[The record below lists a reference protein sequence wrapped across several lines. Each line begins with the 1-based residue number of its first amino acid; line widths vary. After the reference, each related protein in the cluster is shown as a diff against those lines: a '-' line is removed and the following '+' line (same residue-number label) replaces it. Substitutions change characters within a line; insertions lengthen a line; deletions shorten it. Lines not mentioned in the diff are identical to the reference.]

1 MALSG
6 ACIRS
11 GRDELVKSINSLLNM
26 RNDLSGVETQIIA
39 INSRVTTLEN
49 TKYAGTHIG
58 QDMPTDNSNLWV
70 DTTGAVTTVFILN
83 SSLLGQSTLA

>member
-6 ACIRS
+6 ACIRAS
-11 GRDELVKSINSLLNM
+11 RDELVKSINSLLNM
-26 RNDLSGVETQIIA
+26 RNDLYGVETQIIG

-58 QDMPTDNSNLWV
+58 PDRPTDNSNLWV
-70 DTTGAVTTVFILN
+70 DTG
-83 SSLLGQSTLA
+83 S